1 MKQASTL
8 NHEDLYIT
16 LRDGELDP
24 ESFDHESHVR
34 LAWYYLT
41 HWPYEQALEHFNRDF
56 FRFIVSAGAQGKYHK
71 TITEALMQLI
81 ASHLGDERCR
91 TDWEYFKQDADP
103 LFSDAFELLK
113 RFYSAEL
120 LGSEAA
126 RKDFKDPDVKKLPS
140 PSSPASPRT

>member
-8 NHEDLYIT
+8 SHEDLYIA
-16 LRDGELDP
+16 LRDGDLDP

-41 HWPYEQALEHFNRDF
+41 QWPYEQALERFDRDF
-56 FRFIVSAGAQGKYHK
+56 FRFIVSAGAQRKYHK
-71 TITEALMQLI
+71 TITEALLQLI
-81 ASHLGDERCR
+81 SSHLDDERCR
-91 TDWEYFKQDADP
+91 KDWAYFKQDTDP
-103 LFSDAFELLK
+103 LFSDAFGLLK

-126 RKDFKDPDVKKLPS
+126 RKEFKDPDIKELPQ
-140 PSSPASPRT
+140 P